1 MGDAL
6 QAFVCPELLLPLE
19 PLSGKLLAEL
29 PSPAVWPWVRAG
41 ALWHCGVLCAG
52 AVCRAREPLEAGLAA
67 LAFPFPPAA
76 GRRCH
81 SGLSLNCLGGR
92 TRVARE

>member
-1 MGDAL
+1 MGGRSPG
-6 QAFVCPELLLPLE
+6 FVCPGLLLPLE

-41 ALWHCGVLCAG
+41 ALWRRGMLCAG

-76 GRRCH
+76 GRRYH
-81 SGLSLNCLGGR
+81 SGLSLNCLGGH